1 MQKDRQQWFSMFFR
15 HMFFRKE
22 IQDLEGSWIN
32 QGCNPQ
38 KHRKVLPEQAKSGL
52 AVPSFHFH
60 IWNNFAVIFPNSW
73 QRNFVCNCLLLLD
86 SLIDQ
91 KWSP

>member
-38 KHRKVLPEQAKSGL
+38 KHRKVLPEQAKSVL

>member
-1 MQKDRQQWFSMFFR
+1 MQKDRQQCFSMFFQ
-15 HMFFRKE
+15 HMFFGKE
-22 IQDLEGSWIN
+22 IQDLESSWIN
-32 QGCNPQ
+32 QECNPQ

-60 IWNNFAVIFPNSW
+60 IWNNFAEIFPNSW
-73 QRNFVCNCLLLLD
+73 QRNFVCNCVLLLN